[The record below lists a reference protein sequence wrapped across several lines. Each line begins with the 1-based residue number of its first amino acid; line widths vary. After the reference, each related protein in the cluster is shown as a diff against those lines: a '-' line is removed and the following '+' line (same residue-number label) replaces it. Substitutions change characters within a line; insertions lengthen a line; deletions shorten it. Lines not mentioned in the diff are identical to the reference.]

1 METAFVDVEAM
12 LREIAA
18 AKPEGENCEYDPA
31 FTELEKKA
39 EGQPERQL
47 GDVVQPA
54 VPPEWRE
61 VLALTTGLFGRTKDI
76 RVALHLCRALLG
88 LHGLPGLAQGLDVFH
103 GLLERYWP
111 TLHPQ
116 LDPDDDDDP
125 TMRVN
130 IVAGLAH
137 HETMLRAVRESIVVS
152 ARTAGRFTLRQ
163 VVAASAAN
171 PPEGTDT
178 SLVDAAFQECA
189 IDDLRATAEAAKRS
203 YDRIR
208 RIEMYVTD
216 QVGASNAVDLSAI
229 ASVLREAS
237 ALLNARLTA
246 RATGGGEAQA
256 DGRADSRAEG
266 GTGSSAGEDA
276 PTGVPAAVAV
286 AAVRPGAPGIIAS
299 NEDVVKTL
307 DRICDYYAKNEPSSP
322 VPQILQRARRLVGLN
337 FMDLLR
343 DLTPDGVGQF
353 ETISGIRRDD

>member
-1 METAFVDVEAM
+1 MEKVLETAFVDVEAM
-12 LREIAA
+12 LREIAPS
-18 AKPEGENCEYDPA
+18 KPEGENCEYDPA

-61 VLALTTGLFGRTKDI
+61 VLALTTELFGRTKDI

-103 GLLERYWP
+103 GVLERFWP

-152 ARTAGRFTLRQ
+152 ARSAGRFTLRQ
-163 VVAASAAN
+163 VAAASAAN

-178 SLVDAAFQECA
+178 SLVDAAFQECG

-237 ALLNARLTA
+237 ALLNARLAA
-246 RATGGGEAQA
+246 RGTGGGDAQA
-256 DGRADSRAEG
+256 DA
-266 GTGSSAGEDA
+266 GTGSPAGEGA
-276 PTGVPAAVAV
+276 STVGPAAVAV
-286 AAVRPGAPGIIAS
+286 ATVRPASPGVIAS
-299 NEDVVKTL
+299 REDVMRTL
-307 DRICDYYAKNEPSSP
+307 DRICDYYANNEPSSP
-322 VPQILQRARRLVGLN
+322 VPLILQRARRLVSLN
-337 FMDLLR
+337 FMELLR

>member
-1 METAFVDVEAM
+1 MEKVLETAFVDVEAM
-12 LREIAA
+12 LREIAP

-61 VLALTTGLFGRTKDI
+61 VLALTAELFGRTKDI

-163 VVAASAAN
+163 AVAASAAN

-229 ASVLREAS
+229 AGVLREAS
-237 ALLNARLTA
+237 TLLNARLTA
-246 RATGGGEAQA
+246 RAAGGGEAQA
-256 DGRADSRAEG
+256 DQ
-266 GTGSSAGEDA
+266 GTAGSPAAEDA
-276 PTGVPAAVAV
+276 STGVPAAVA
-286 AAVRPGAPGIIAS
+286 AVRPAAAGVIAS
-299 NEDVVKTL
+299 NEDVLKTL